1 MVLQSTRWLAL
12 SYFTYF
18 FSYGIFLP
26 FWGVWLKGEG
36 IAPETIGILLG
47 AGLVARFLGSLLI
60 APRVK
65 DPSHLVSAL
74 RLLAL
79 LTLAFAVGFCF
90 GNGWGWLML
99 VIAGFNLFFSPLVP
113 LTDALAATWQKQIRM
128 DYGRVRLWG
137 SLAFVIGSALT
148 GQLVAVWGHNAI
160 LYSLIFSVLAMLL
173 GMLLK
178 PSVMP
183 QGEART
189 HGGAERS
196 LWALLKEGPVWRFLL
211 CVTLLQGAH
220 AGYYS
225 FGSIYWQEAGY
236 SASTIGYLWSLG
248 VVAEVI
254 IFASSNV
261 LFRRWNARNL
271 LLLSACCGRAALEPD
286 GLQHRAGLA
295 AADPDPALR
304 HLHRLPSGGDALYRR
319 ASGARGDPAAGGVF
333 GAGDGRRHRR
343 YDGHCRVPVR
353 TLAGRGIL
361 GDGGG
366 RGAGLVHPAAG
377 GQRQPLIKA
386 LPAARGWPGAAGFPA
401 AVRYRSA
408 AGAARCAPPHKE

>member
-36 IAPETIGILLG
+36 IAPETIGMLLG

-189 HGGAERS
+189 HSGTERS

-271 LLLSACCGRAALEPD
+271 LLLSACCGVLRWSLMAYSTEL
-286 GLQHRAGLA
+286 GWLLLIQILHCGTFTVCHLA
-295 AADPDPALR
+295 AMRFIAARQGQEVIQLQAVYSALAM
-304 HLHRLPSGGDALYRR
+304 GGGIAVMTVIAGFLFEHWQ
-319 ASGARGDPAAGGVF
+319 GGVF
-333 GAGDGRRHRR
+333 W
-343 YDGHCRVPVR
+343 VM
-353 TLAGRGIL
+353 
-361 GDGGG
+361 
-366 RGAGLVHPAAG
+366 
-377 GQRQPLIKA
+377 
-386 LPAARGWPGAAGFPA
+386 A
-401 AVRYRSA
+401 AVA
-408 AGAARCAPPHKE
+408 APALFIRPPAVSVSR

>member
-183 QGEART
+183 QGEARS
-189 HGGAERS
+189 HSEAERS

-271 LLLSACCGRAALEPD
+271 LLLSACCGVLRWSLMAYSTEL
-286 GLQHRAGLA
+286 GWLLLIQILHCGTFTVCHLA
-295 AADPDPALR
+295 AMRFIAARQGQEVIRLQAVYSALAM
-304 HLHRLPSGGDALYRR
+304 GGGIAVMTVIAGFLFEHWQ
-319 ASGARGDPAAGGVF
+319 GGVF
-333 GAGDGRRHRR
+333 W
-343 YDGHCRVPVR
+343 VM
-353 TLAGRGIL
+353 
-361 GDGGG
+361 
-366 RGAGLVHPAAG
+366 
-377 GQRQPLIKA
+377 
-386 LPAARGWPGAAGFPA
+386 A
-401 AVRYRSA
+401 AVAVPALFIR
-408 AGAARCAPPHKE
+408 PPAVSVSR

>member
-36 IAPETIGILLG
+36 IAPETIGMLLG

-271 LLLSACCGRAALEPD
+271 LLLSACCGVLRWSLMAYSTEL
-286 GLQHRAGLA
+286 GWLLLIQILHCGTFTVCHLA
-295 AADPDPALR
+295 AMRFIAARQGQEVIRLQAVYSALAM
-304 HLHRLPSGGDALYRR
+304 GGGIAVMTVIAGFLFEHWQ
-319 ASGARGDPAAGGVF
+319 GGVF
-333 GAGDGRRHRR
+333 W
-343 YDGHCRVPVR
+343 VM
-353 TLAGRGIL
+353 
-361 GDGGG
+361 
-366 RGAGLVHPAAG
+366 
-377 GQRQPLIKA
+377 
-386 LPAARGWPGAAGFPA
+386 A
-401 AVRYRSA
+401 AVA
-408 AGAARCAPPHKE
+408 APALLIRPPAVSVSR

>member
-36 IAPETIGILLG
+36 IAPETIGMLLG

-183 QGEART
+183 QGEVRT
-189 HGGAERS
+189 HSGAERS

-271 LLLSACCGRAALEPD
+271 LLLSACCGVLRWSLMAYSTEL
-286 GLQHRAGLA
+286 GWLLLIQILHCGTFTVCHLA
-295 AADPDPALR
+295 AMRFIAARQGQEVIRLQAVYSALAM
-304 HLHRLPSGGDALYRR
+304 GGGIAVMTVIAGFLFEHWQ
-319 ASGARGDPAAGGVF
+319 GGVF
-333 GAGDGRRHRR
+333 W
-343 YDGHCRVPVR
+343 VM
-353 TLAGRGIL
+353 
-361 GDGGG
+361 
-366 RGAGLVHPAAG
+366 
-377 GQRQPLIKA
+377 
-386 LPAARGWPGAAGFPA
+386 A
-401 AVRYRSA
+401 AVAVPALFIR
-408 AGAARCAPPHKE
+408 PPAVSVSR

>member
-1 MVLQSTRWLAL
+1 MVLQSTRWLGL

-36 IAPETIGILLG
+36 IAPETIGMLLG

-189 HGGAERS
+189 RSGTERS

-271 LLLSACCGRAALEPD
+271 LLLSACCGVLRWSLMAYSTEL
-286 GLQHRAGLA
+286 GWLLLIQILHCGTFTVCHLA
-295 AADPDPALR
+295 AMRFIAARQGQEVIQLQAVYSALAM
-304 HLHRLPSGGDALYRR
+304 GGGIAVMTVIAGFLFEHWQ
-319 ASGARGDPAAGGVF
+319 GGVF
-333 GAGDGRRHRR
+333 W
-343 YDGHCRVPVR
+343 VM
-353 TLAGRGIL
+353 
-361 GDGGG
+361 
-366 RGAGLVHPAAG
+366 
-377 GQRQPLIKA
+377 
-386 LPAARGWPGAAGFPA
+386 A
-401 AVRYRSA
+401 AVAVPALFIR
-408 AGAARCAPPHKE
+408 PPAVSVSR

>member
-1 MVLQSTRWLAL
+1 
-12 SYFTYF
+12 
-18 FSYGIFLP
+18 
-26 FWGVWLKGEG
+26 
-36 IAPETIGILLG
+36 
-47 AGLVARFLGSLLI
+47 
-60 APRVK
+60 
-65 DPSHLVSAL
+65 
-74 RLLAL
+74 
-79 LTLAFAVGFCF
+79 
-90 GNGWGWLML
+90 ML

-113 LTDALAATWQKQIRM
+113 LTDALAGTWQKQIRM

-189 HGGAERS
+189 HSGAERS

-271 LLLSACCGRAALEPD
+271 LLLSACCGVLRWSLMAYSTEL
-286 GLQHRAGLA
+286 GWLLLIQILHCGTFTVCHLA
-295 AADPDPALR
+295 AMRFIAARQGQEVIRLQAVYSALAM
-304 HLHRLPSGGDALYRR
+304 GGGIAVMTVIAGFLFEHWQ
-319 ASGARGDPAAGGVF
+319 GGVF
-333 GAGDGRRHRR
+333 W
-343 YDGHCRVPVR
+343 VM
-353 TLAGRGIL
+353 
-361 GDGGG
+361 
-366 RGAGLVHPAAG
+366 
-377 GQRQPLIKA
+377 
-386 LPAARGWPGAAGFPA
+386 A
-401 AVRYRSA
+401 AVAVPALFIR
-408 AGAARCAPPHKE
+408 PPAVSVSR

>member
-271 LLLSACCGRAALEPD
+271 LLLSACCGVLRWSLMAYSTEL
-286 GLQHRAGLA
+286 GWLLLIQILHCGTFTVCHLA
-295 AADPDPALR
+295 AMRFIAARQGQEVIQLQAVYSALAM
-304 HLHRLPSGGDALYRR
+304 GGGIAVMTVIAGFLFEHWQ
-319 ASGARGDPAAGGVF
+319 GGVF
-333 GAGDGRRHRR
+333 W
-343 YDGHCRVPVR
+343 VM
-353 TLAGRGIL
+353 
-361 GDGGG
+361 
-366 RGAGLVHPAAG
+366 
-377 GQRQPLIKA
+377 
-386 LPAARGWPGAAGFPA
+386 A
-401 AVRYRSA
+401 AVAVPALFIR
-408 AGAARCAPPHKE
+408 PPAVSVSR

>member
-113 LTDALAATWQKQIRM
+113 LTDALAGTWQKQIRM

-189 HGGAERS
+189 HSDTERS

-271 LLLSACCGRAALEPD
+271 LLLSACCGVLRWSLMAYSTEL
-286 GLQHRAGLA
+286 GWLLLIQILHCGTFTVCHLA
-295 AADPDPALR
+295 AMRFIAARQGQEVIRLQAVYSALAM
-304 HLHRLPSGGDALYRR
+304 GGGIAVMTVIAGFLFEHWQ
-319 ASGARGDPAAGGVF
+319 GGVF
-333 GAGDGRRHRR
+333 W
-343 YDGHCRVPVR
+343 VM
-353 TLAGRGIL
+353 
-361 GDGGG
+361 
-366 RGAGLVHPAAG
+366 
-377 GQRQPLIKA
+377 
-386 LPAARGWPGAAGFPA
+386 A
-401 AVRYRSA
+401 AVAVPALFIRSPA
-408 AGAARCAPPHKE
+408 VSVSR

>member
-36 IAPETIGILLG
+36 IAPETIGMLLG

-60 APRVK
+60 APRVQ

-160 LYSLIFSVLAMLL
+160 LYSLILSVLAMLL

-183 QGEART
+183 QGEVRT

-271 LLLSACCGRAALEPD
+271 LLLSACCGVLRWSLMAYSTEL
-286 GLQHRAGLA
+286 GWLLLIQILHCGTFTVCHLA
-295 AADPDPALR
+295 AMRFIAARQGQEVIQLQAVYSALAM
-304 HLHRLPSGGDALYRR
+304 GGGIAVMTVIAGFLFEHWQ
-319 ASGARGDPAAGGVF
+319 GGVF
-333 GAGDGRRHRR
+333 W
-343 YDGHCRVPVR
+343 VM
-353 TLAGRGIL
+353 
-361 GDGGG
+361 
-366 RGAGLVHPAAG
+366 
-377 GQRQPLIKA
+377 
-386 LPAARGWPGAAGFPA
+386 A
-401 AVRYRSA
+401 AVA
-408 AGAARCAPPHKE
+408 APALFIRPPAVSVSR

>member
-271 LLLSACCGRAALEPD
+271 LLLSACCGVLRWSLMAYSTEL
-286 GLQHRAGLA
+286 GWLLLIQILHCGTFTVCHLA
-295 AADPDPALR
+295 AMRFIAARQGQEVIQLQAVYSALAM
-304 HLHRLPSGGDALYRR
+304 GGGIAVMTVIAGFLFEHWQ
-319 ASGARGDPAAGGVF
+319 GGVF
-333 GAGDGRRHRR
+333 W
-343 YDGHCRVPVR
+343 VM
-353 TLAGRGIL
+353 
-361 GDGGG
+361 
-366 RGAGLVHPAAG
+366 
-377 GQRQPLIKA
+377 
-386 LPAARGWPGAAGFPA
+386 A
-401 AVRYRSA
+401 AVAVSA
-408 AGAARCAPPHKE
+408 LFIRPPAVSVSR

>member
-36 IAPETIGILLG
+36 IPPETIGILLG

-65 DPSHLVSAL
+65 DPSHLVTAL

-79 LTLAFAVGFCF
+79 LTLAFAIGFCF

-113 LTDALAATWQKQIRM
+113 LTDALAGTWQKQITM

-148 GQLVAVWGHNAI
+148 GQMVSVWGHNAI
-160 LYSLIFSVLAMLL
+160 LYSLIISILAMLL
-173 GMLLK
+173 GMMLK

-189 HGGAERS
+189 HSETERS
-196 LWALLKEGPVWRFLL
+196 LWAMLKEGPVWRFLL

-225 FGSIYWQEAGY
+225 FGSIYWQKAGY

-254 IFASSNV
+254 IFASSNF

-271 LLLSACCGRAALEPD
+271 LLLSACCGILRWSLMASSTEL
-286 GLQHRAGLA
+286 GWLLVIQILHCGTFTVCHLA
-295 AADPDPALR
+295 AMRFIAARKGPEVIRLQAVYSALAM
-304 HLHRLPSGGDALYRR
+304 GGGIAIMTVIAGFLFEYLQ
-319 ASGARGDPAAGGVF
+319 GGVF
-333 GAGDGRRHRR
+333 W
-343 YDGHCRVPVR
+343 VM
-353 TLAGRGIL
+353 
-361 GDGGG
+361 
-366 RGAGLVHPAAG
+366 AAVV
-377 GQRQPLIKA
+377 
-386 LPAARGWPGAAGFPA
+386 LPALFIRPPA
-401 AVRYRSA
+401 VMVSSSR
-408 AGAARCAPPHKE
+408 

>member
-1 MVLQSTRWLAL
+1 MVLQPTRWLAL

-113 LTDALAATWQKQIRM
+113 LTDALAGTWQKQIRM

-189 HGGAERS
+189 HSDTERS

-271 LLLSACCGRAALEPD
+271 LLLSACCGVLRWSLMAYSTEL
-286 GLQHRAGLA
+286 GWLLLIQILHCGTFTVCHLA
-295 AADPDPALR
+295 AMRFIAARQGQEVIRLQAVYSALAM
-304 HLHRLPSGGDALYRR
+304 GGGIAVMTVIAGFLFEHWQ
-319 ASGARGDPAAGGVF
+319 GGVF
-333 GAGDGRRHRR
+333 W
-343 YDGHCRVPVR
+343 VM
-353 TLAGRGIL
+353 
-361 GDGGG
+361 
-366 RGAGLVHPAAG
+366 
-377 GQRQPLIKA
+377 
-386 LPAARGWPGAAGFPA
+386 A
-401 AVRYRSA
+401 AVAVPALFIR
-408 AGAARCAPPHKE
+408 PPAVSVSR

>member
-36 IAPETIGILLG
+36 IPPETIGILLG

-60 APRVK
+60 APRIK
-65 DPSHLVSAL
+65 DPSHLVTAL

-79 LTLAFAVGFCF
+79 LTLAFAIGFCF

-113 LTDALAATWQKQIRM
+113 LTDALAATWQKQITM

-148 GQLVAVWGHNAI
+148 GQMVSVWGHNAI
-160 LYSLIFSVLAMLL
+160 LYSLIISILAMLL
-173 GMLLK
+173 GMMLK

-183 QGEART
+183 QGEARS
-189 HGGAERS
+189 HSEADRS
-196 LWALLKEGPVWRFLL
+196 LWEMLKEGPVWRFLL

-254 IFASSNV
+254 IFASSNF

-271 LLLSACCGRAALEPD
+271 LLLSACCGVLRW
-286 GLQHRAGLA
+286 GLMASSTELGWLLVIQILHCGTFTVCHLA
-295 AADPDPALR
+295 AMRFIAARKGPEVIRLQAVYSALAMGGGIAIMTVIAGFLFE
-304 HLHRLPSGGDALYRR
+304 HLQ
-319 ASGARGDPAAGGVF
+319 GGVF
-333 GAGDGRRHRR
+333 W
-343 YDGHCRVPVR
+343 VM
-353 TLAGRGIL
+353 
-361 GDGGG
+361 
-366 RGAGLVHPAAG
+366 AAV
-377 GQRQPLIKA
+377 A
-386 LPAARGWPGAAGFPA
+386 LPAMFIRPPA
-401 AVRYRSA
+401 VAVSGSR
-408 AGAARCAPPHKE
+408 

>member
-36 IAPETIGILLG
+36 IAPETIGMLLG

-271 LLLSACCGRAALEPD
+271 LLLSACCGVLRWSLMAYSTEL
-286 GLQHRAGLA
+286 GWLLLIQILHCGTFTVCHLA
-295 AADPDPALR
+295 AMRFIAARQGQEVIQLQAVYSALAM
-304 HLHRLPSGGDALYRR
+304 GGGIAVMTVIAGFLFEHWQ
-319 ASGARGDPAAGGVF
+319 GGVF
-333 GAGDGRRHRR
+333 W
-343 YDGHCRVPVR
+343 VM
-353 TLAGRGIL
+353 
-361 GDGGG
+361 
-366 RGAGLVHPAAG
+366 
-377 GQRQPLIKA
+377 
-386 LPAARGWPGAAGFPA
+386 A
-401 AVRYRSA
+401 AVA
-408 AGAARCAPPHKE
+408 APALFIRPPAVSVSR

>member
-36 IAPETIGILLG
+36 IAPETIGLLLG

-60 APRVK
+60 APQVK
-65 DPSHLVSAL
+65 DPSHLVTAL

-113 LTDALAATWQKQIRM
+113 LTDALAATWQKQITM

-148 GQLVAVWGHNAI
+148 GQMVSVWGHNAI
-160 LYSLIFSVLAMLL
+160 LYSLIASVLAMLL
-173 GMLLK
+173 GMMLR

-183 QGEART
+183 QGETRT
-189 HGGAERS
+189 QSGPDRS
-196 LWALLKEGPVWRFLL
+196 LREMLKEGPVWRFLL

-271 LLLSACCGRAALEPD
+271 LLLSACCGVLRWSLMAYSTEL
-286 GLQHRAGLA
+286 GWLLVIQILHCGTFTVCHLA
-295 AADPDPALR
+295 AMRFIAARKGPEVIRLQAIYSALAMGGGIAIMTVIAGFLFE
-304 HLHRLPSGGDALYRR
+304 HLQ
-319 ASGARGDPAAGGVF
+319 GGVF
-333 GAGDGRRHRR
+333 W
-343 YDGHCRVPVR
+343 VM
-353 TLAGRGIL
+353 
-361 GDGGG
+361 
-366 RGAGLVHPAAG
+366 AAV
-377 GQRQPLIKA
+377 A
-386 LPAARGWPGAAGFPA
+386 LPALFIRPPA
-401 AVRYRSA
+401 VAVSGNR
-408 AGAARCAPPHKE
+408 

>member
-36 IAPETIGILLG
+36 IAPETIGMLLG

-189 HGGAERS
+189 HSGTERS

-271 LLLSACCGRAALEPD
+271 LLLSASCGVLRWSLMAYSTEL
-286 GLQHRAGLA
+286 GWLLLIQILHCGTFTVCHLA
-295 AADPDPALR
+295 AMRFIAARQGQEVIQLQAVYSALAM
-304 HLHRLPSGGDALYRR
+304 GGGIAVMTVIAGFLFEHWQ
-319 ASGARGDPAAGGVF
+319 GGVF
-333 GAGDGRRHRR
+333 W
-343 YDGHCRVPVR
+343 VM
-353 TLAGRGIL
+353 
-361 GDGGG
+361 
-366 RGAGLVHPAAG
+366 
-377 GQRQPLIKA
+377 
-386 LPAARGWPGAAGFPA
+386 A
-401 AVRYRSA
+401 AVAVPALFIR
-408 AGAARCAPPHKE
+408 PPAVSVSR

>member
-160 LYSLIFSVLAMLL
+160 LYSLILSVLAMLL

-189 HGGAERS
+189 HGGAEGS

-211 CVTLLQGAH
+211 CVTLLQGTH

-271 LLLSACCGRAALEPD
+271 LLLSACCGVLRWSLMAYSTEL
-286 GLQHRAGLA
+286 GWLLLIQILHCGTFTVCHLA
-295 AADPDPALR
+295 AMRFIAARQGQEVIQLQAVYSALAM
-304 HLHRLPSGGDALYRR
+304 GGGIAVMTVIAGFLFEHWQ
-319 ASGARGDPAAGGVF
+319 GGVF
-333 GAGDGRRHRR
+333 W
-343 YDGHCRVPVR
+343 VM
-353 TLAGRGIL
+353 
-361 GDGGG
+361 
-366 RGAGLVHPAAG
+366 
-377 GQRQPLIKA
+377 
-386 LPAARGWPGAAGFPA
+386 A
-401 AVRYRSA
+401 AVAVPALFIR
-408 AGAARCAPPHKE
+408 PPAVSVSR

>member
-1 MVLQSTRWLAL
+1 M
-12 SYFTYF
+12 
-18 FSYGIFLP
+18 
-26 FWGVWLKGEG
+26 
-36 IAPETIGILLG
+36 LLG

-113 LTDALAATWQKQIRM
+113 LTDALAGTWQKQIRM

-189 HGGAERS
+189 HSGAERS

-271 LLLSACCGRAALEPD
+271 LLLSACCGVLRWSLMAYSTEL
-286 GLQHRAGLA
+286 GWLLLIQILHCGTFTVCHLA
-295 AADPDPALR
+295 AMRFIAARQGQEVIRLQAVYSALAM
-304 HLHRLPSGGDALYRR
+304 GGGIAVMTVIAGFLFEHWQ
-319 ASGARGDPAAGGVF
+319 GGVF
-333 GAGDGRRHRR
+333 W
-343 YDGHCRVPVR
+343 VM
-353 TLAGRGIL
+353 
-361 GDGGG
+361 
-366 RGAGLVHPAAG
+366 
-377 GQRQPLIKA
+377 
-386 LPAARGWPGAAGFPA
+386 A
-401 AVRYRSA
+401 AVAVPALFIR
-408 AGAARCAPPHKE
+408 PPAVSVSR

>member
-137 SLAFVIGSALT
+137 SLAFVIGSTLT

-271 LLLSACCGRAALEPD
+271 LLLSACCGVLRWSLMAYSTEL
-286 GLQHRAGLA
+286 GWLLLIQILHCGTFTVCHLA
-295 AADPDPALR
+295 AMRFIAARQGQEVIRLQAVYSALAM
-304 HLHRLPSGGDALYRR
+304 GGGIAVMTVIAGFLFEHWQ
-319 ASGARGDPAAGGVF
+319 GGVF
-333 GAGDGRRHRR
+333 W
-343 YDGHCRVPVR
+343 VM
-353 TLAGRGIL
+353 
-361 GDGGG
+361 
-366 RGAGLVHPAAG
+366 
-377 GQRQPLIKA
+377 
-386 LPAARGWPGAAGFPA
+386 A
-401 AVRYRSA
+401 AVAVPALFIR
-408 AGAARCAPPHKE
+408 PPAVSVSR

>member
-26 FWGVWLKGEG
+26 FWGVWLRGEG
-36 IAPETIGILLG
+36 IPPETIGILLG

-65 DPSHLVSAL
+65 DPSHLVTAL

-79 LTLAFAVGFCF
+79 LTLAFAIGFCF

-113 LTDALAATWQKQIRM
+113 LTDALAATWQKQITM

-148 GQLVAVWGHNAI
+148 GQMVSVWGHNAI
-160 LYSLIFSVLAMLL
+160 LYSLIISILAMLL
-173 GMLLK
+173 GMMLK

-183 QGEART
+183 QGEARS
-189 HGGAERS
+189 HSEADRS
-196 LWALLKEGPVWRFLL
+196 LWEMLKEGPVWRFLL

-254 IFASSNV
+254 IFASSNF

-271 LLLSACCGRAALEPD
+271 LLLSACCGVLRW
-286 GLQHRAGLA
+286 GLMASSTELGWLLVIQILHCGTFTVCHLA
-295 AADPDPALR
+295 AMRFIAARKGPEVIRLQAVYSALAMGGGIAIMTVIAGFLFE
-304 HLHRLPSGGDALYRR
+304 HLQ
-319 ASGARGDPAAGGVF
+319 GGVF
-333 GAGDGRRHRR
+333 W
-343 YDGHCRVPVR
+343 VM
-353 TLAGRGIL
+353 
-361 GDGGG
+361 
-366 RGAGLVHPAAG
+366 AAV
-377 GQRQPLIKA
+377 A
-386 LPAARGWPGAAGFPA
+386 LPAMFIRPPA
-401 AVRYRSA
+401 VSVSGSR
-408 AGAARCAPPHKE
+408 

>member
-36 IAPETIGILLG
+36 IPPETIGILLG

-65 DPSHLVSAL
+65 DPSHLVTAL

-79 LTLAFAVGFCF
+79 LTLAFAIGFCF

-113 LTDALAATWQKQIRM
+113 LTDALAGTWQKQITL

-148 GQLVAVWGHNAI
+148 GQMISVWGHNAI
-160 LYSLIFSVLAMLL
+160 LYSLIISILAMLL
-173 GMLLK
+173 GMMLK

-189 HGGAERS
+189 HSEADRS
-196 LWALLKEGPVWRFLL
+196 LWEMLKEGPVWRFLL

-254 IFASSNV
+254 IFASSNF

-271 LLLSACCGRAALEPD
+271 LLLSACCGILRW
-286 GLQHRAGLA
+286 GLMASSTELGWLLAIQILHCGTFTVCHLA
-295 AADPDPALR
+295 AMRFIAARKGPEVIRLQAVYSALAMGGGIAIMTVIAGFLFE
-304 HLHRLPSGGDALYRR
+304 HLQ
-319 ASGARGDPAAGGVF
+319 GGVF
-333 GAGDGRRHRR
+333 W
-343 YDGHCRVPVR
+343 VM
-353 TLAGRGIL
+353 
-361 GDGGG
+361 
-366 RGAGLVHPAAG
+366 
-377 GQRQPLIKA
+377 
-386 LPAARGWPGAAGFPA
+386 A
-401 AVRYRSA
+401 AVVVPALFIR
-408 AGAARCAPPHKE
+408 PPAVTVSGSR

>member
-128 DYGRVRLWG
+128 DYGRGRLWG

-160 LYSLIFSVLAMLL
+160 LYSLILSVLAMLL

-271 LLLSACCGRAALEPD
+271 LLLSACCGVLRWSLMAYSTEL
-286 GLQHRAGLA
+286 GWLLLIQILHCGTFTVCHLA
-295 AADPDPALR
+295 AMRFIAARQGQEVIQLQAVYSALAM
-304 HLHRLPSGGDALYRR
+304 GGGIAVMTVIAGFLFEHWQ
-319 ASGARGDPAAGGVF
+319 GGVF
-333 GAGDGRRHRR
+333 W
-343 YDGHCRVPVR
+343 VM
-353 TLAGRGIL
+353 
-361 GDGGG
+361 
-366 RGAGLVHPAAG
+366 
-377 GQRQPLIKA
+377 
-386 LPAARGWPGAAGFPA
+386 A
-401 AVRYRSA
+401 AVAVPALFIR
-408 AGAARCAPPHKE
+408 PPAVSVSR

>member
-36 IAPETIGILLG
+36 IAPETIGLLLG

-65 DPSHLVSAL
+65 DPSHLVTAL

-113 LTDALAATWQKQIRM
+113 LTDALAATWQKQITM

-148 GQLVAVWGHNAI
+148 GQMVSVWGHNAI
-160 LYSLIFSVLAMLL
+160 LYSLIASVLAMLL
-173 GMLLK
+173 GMMLK

-183 QGEART
+183 QGETRT
-189 HGGAERS
+189 QSGPDRS
-196 LWALLKEGPVWRFLL
+196 LREMLKEGPVWRFLL

-271 LLLSACCGRAALEPD
+271 LLLSACCGVLRWSLMAYSTEL
-286 GLQHRAGLA
+286 GWLLVIQILHCGTFTVCHLA
-295 AADPDPALR
+295 AMRFIAARKGPEVIRLQAIYSALAMGGGIAIMTVIAGFLFE
-304 HLHRLPSGGDALYRR
+304 HLQ
-319 ASGARGDPAAGGVF
+319 GGVF
-333 GAGDGRRHRR
+333 W
-343 YDGHCRVPVR
+343 VM
-353 TLAGRGIL
+353 
-361 GDGGG
+361 
-366 RGAGLVHPAAG
+366 AAV
-377 GQRQPLIKA
+377 A
-386 LPAARGWPGAAGFPA
+386 LPALFIRPPA
-401 AVRYRSA
+401 VAVSGNR
-408 AGAARCAPPHKE
+408 

>member
-160 LYSLIFSVLAMLL
+160 LYSLILSVLAMLL

-254 IFASSNV
+254 IFAGSNV

-271 LLLSACCGRAALEPD
+271 LLLSACCGVLRWSLMAYSTEL
-286 GLQHRAGLA
+286 GWLLLIQILHCGTFTVCHLA
-295 AADPDPALR
+295 AMRFIAARQGQEVIQLQAVYSALAM
-304 HLHRLPSGGDALYRR
+304 GGGIAVMTVIVGFLFEHWQ
-319 ASGARGDPAAGGVF
+319 GGVF
-333 GAGDGRRHRR
+333 W
-343 YDGHCRVPVR
+343 VM
-353 TLAGRGIL
+353 
-361 GDGGG
+361 
-366 RGAGLVHPAAG
+366 
-377 GQRQPLIKA
+377 
-386 LPAARGWPGAAGFPA
+386 A
-401 AVRYRSA
+401 AVAVPALFIR
-408 AGAARCAPPHKE
+408 PPAVSVSR

>member
-36 IAPETIGILLG
+36 IAPETIGMLLG

-79 LTLAFAVGFCF
+79 LTLAFAVGFFF

-189 HGGAERS
+189 HSGTERS

-271 LLLSACCGRAALEPD
+271 LLLSACCGVLRWSLMAYSTEL
-286 GLQHRAGLA
+286 GWLLLIQILHCGTFTVCHLA
-295 AADPDPALR
+295 AMRFIAARQGQEVIQLQAVYSALAM
-304 HLHRLPSGGDALYRR
+304 GGGIAVMTVIAGFLFEHWQ
-319 ASGARGDPAAGGVF
+319 GGVF
-333 GAGDGRRHRR
+333 W
-343 YDGHCRVPVR
+343 VM
-353 TLAGRGIL
+353 
-361 GDGGG
+361 
-366 RGAGLVHPAAG
+366 
-377 GQRQPLIKA
+377 
-386 LPAARGWPGAAGFPA
+386 A
-401 AVRYRSA
+401 AVAVPALFIR
-408 AGAARCAPPHKE
+408 PPAVSVSR